1 MVKAKRPKIRK
12 AAIVVKPHVRNSHSI
27 VTTLAKWLNRRK
39 IDAFVE
45 ESAKVGEISAVA
57 RSGTVAVSKGEVTL
71 TSFDRQHLL
80 VG

>member
-1 MVKAKRPKIRK
+1 MQLTGRVGEIDEF
-12 AAIVVKPHVRNSHSI
+12 
-27 VTTLAKWLNRRK
+27 
-39 IDAFVE
+39 IDAAAE
-45 ESAKVGEISAVA
+45 VGEISAVA

>member
-1 MVKAKRPKIRK
+1 MSLAKRVG
-12 AAIVVKPHVRNSHSI
+12 AEMLDEAQVSC
-27 VTTLAKWLNRRK
+27 TLQLTGRVNE
-39 IDAFVE
+39 IDDFVE
-45 ESAKVGEISAVA
+45 AAAKVGEISAVA